1 MITLAEELR
10 RIQDTVEEYGNNPAP
25 TRAKKKS
32 NVVPGTPEGVVAAH
46 ILTAAEDIL
55 YKMGDMSKLSDEK
68 RHEIE
73 AKLGE
78 LVRFAREELQ

>member
-1 MITLAEELR
+1 MSVLISDEFT
-10 RIQDTVEEYGNNPAP
+10 G
-25 TRAKKKS
+25 KKKS
-32 NVVPGTPEGVVAAH
+32 HVVPGTPEGIVAEY
-46 ILTAAEDIL
+46 IITAVEDIL

-68 RHEIE
+68 RQEIE